1 MKLQIKE
8 KIMLMNMAIFVPI
21 ILLVYALVLNSLYS
35 SLVRGSTE
43 FLLQESYN
51 TQRYIDRYIEN
62 QPQSPAEK
70 RFTDAAP
77 LLCTYL
83 AGQMNCRIQLYDK
96 TGSLLSDSV
105 KNELSAYADD
115 IGLAVKGDKAWLLK
129 KLGGT
134 SYVLFSLPVY
144 AQGEIIG
151 CIRYLYPLQREADLM
166 HNMILLMGL
175 VILAATGIS
184 WLLSNLLAERL
195 TDPIRRLRT
204 ISEHISHGDYD
215 HEILIHS
222 GDEVEDLAHTFNQT
236 TQSIRSYIQRLQTE
250 KQKQKRFLD
259 NVTHEFK
266 TPLTA
271 IIGYAELIPRLKK
284 PKDIQESLSYIGTEG
299 NRLLK
304 LVEELLLLSRFGRS
318 EFSLEL
324 TEGNP
329 GQLVQDALHML
340 QLRIEAAGIA
350 VETSLP
356 AVVCRMDQDKT
367 LQVLLNILD
376 NTLKYSQC
384 TLLQITLEL
393 QHTSLWLTITDDGV
407 GIDPEILPTLFDPAR
422 RLRAKNSLSGQ
433 SNGLGLCICREIME
447 KQHGS
452 IRINNQHGQGTCV
465 QLIFPIKEAPHENP

>member
-1 MKLQIKE
+1 MKLQIKG
-8 KIMLMNMAIFVPI
+8 KIMLMNMVIFVPI
-21 ILLVYALVLNSLYS
+21 ILIVYALVLNSLYG
-35 SLVRGSTE
+35 SLVRSSTE

-70 RFTDAAP
+70 RFTAAAP

-83 AGQMNCRIQLYDK
+83 AGQMNCRIQVYDK

-105 KNELSAYADD
+105 KNELSAYASD

-134 SYVLFSLPVY
+134 SYVLFSLPIY

-175 VILAATGIS
+175 VILAAIGIS

-195 TDPIRRLRT
+195 TNPIRRLRA
-204 ISEHISHGDYD
+204 ISENIAQGDYSQK
-215 HEILIHS
+215 IVIHS

-271 IIGYAELIPRLKK
+271 IIGYADLIPRLKN
-284 PKDIQESLSYIGTEG
+284 PKDIKESLTYIFTEG

-304 LVEELLLLSRFGRS
+304 LVEELLILSRFGRS
-318 EFSLEL
+318 GFSLEI
-324 TEGNP
+324 TDCDP
-329 GQLVQDALHML
+329 GRLVQDALHML

-356 AVVCRMDQDKT
+356 PVLCRIDKDKT

-376 NTLKYSQC
+376 NALKYSQC
-384 TLLQITLEL
+384 NRLRISLER
-393 QHTSLWLTITDDGV
+393 QHTSLWLTIADNGI
-407 GIDPEILPTLFDPAR
+407 GIDSEILPTIFEPAC
-422 RLRAKNSLSGQ
+422 RLTAKKSLSGQ

-447 KQHGS
+447 KQQGS
-452 IRINNQHGQGTCV
+452 ICINNQRGQGTCV
-465 QLIFPIKEAPHENP
+465 QLIFSVKEVPHENP